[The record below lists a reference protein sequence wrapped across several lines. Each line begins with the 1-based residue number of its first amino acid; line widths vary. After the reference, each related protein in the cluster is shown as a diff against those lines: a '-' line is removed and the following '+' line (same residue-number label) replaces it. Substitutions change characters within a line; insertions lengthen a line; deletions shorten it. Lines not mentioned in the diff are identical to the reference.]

1 MSYKFF
7 YLYFIGGAVALL
19 LLIYQCVAYYPN
31 LSTAGVIFNI
41 IPVLLLFY
49 LAYKVKREKQDQDL
63 M

>member
-7 YLYFIGGAVALL
+7 YLYLVGGTVALM
-19 LLIYQCVAYYPN
+19 LLIYQLVTNYPALN
-31 LSTAGVIFNI
+31 AAGVGINI

-49 LAYKVKREKQDQDL
+49 LAYKVKREKQDKDL